1 MKKRLLAGL
10 AIFGLVF
17 AAGCGTGQTTPGTAG
32 NDNAGNTSSAQAET
46 EAVTPTVTPETN
58 TVAGTEIP
66 TQDQTSGQTG
76 GQSSAGAAAGDIGEE
91 VARATA
97 VEHAGLTEGD
107 VTFIMVQKDRE
118 DGRTVYDVE
127 FYYNNTE
134 YDYEIDAA
142 TGEIVSYDRDI
153 ENYDVQAQ
161 MQQAGNVI
169 SLDQAKEAAL
179 NAAGLNAGNVTWV
192 KEKLDWDDGRAVYE
206 LECISGE
213 LEYDFEINAADGTVL
228 EQDRDSIYD

>member
-1 MKKRLLAGL
+1 MDWFLQPDA
-10 AIFGLVF
+10 VP
-17 AAGCGTGQTTPGTAG
+17 GQTAPGTAG

-97 VEHAGLTEGD
+97 VEHAGLTEEMLPSSWYRRTGM
-107 VTFIMVQKDRE
+107 T
-118 DGRTVYDVE
+118 DGPSMMWNSTII
-127 FYYNNTE
+127 NTE

-142 TGEIVSYDRDI
+142 TGEIVSYDRI
-153 ENYDVQAQ
+153 SKTMMCRRRCSRQ
-161 MQQAGNVI
+161 GNVI

-179 NAAGLNAGNVTWV
+179 NASGLNAGNVTWV

>member
-17 AAGCGTGQTTPGTAG
+17 AAGCGTGQTAPGTAG

-107 VTFIMVQKDRE
+107 VTFIMVQKDRD

-179 NAAGLNAGNVTWV
+179 NASGLNAGNVTWV
-192 KEKLDWDDGRAVYE
+192 KEKLDWDDGR
-206 LECISGE
+206 LFMS
-213 LEYDFEINAADGTVL
+213 
-228 EQDRDSIYD
+228 